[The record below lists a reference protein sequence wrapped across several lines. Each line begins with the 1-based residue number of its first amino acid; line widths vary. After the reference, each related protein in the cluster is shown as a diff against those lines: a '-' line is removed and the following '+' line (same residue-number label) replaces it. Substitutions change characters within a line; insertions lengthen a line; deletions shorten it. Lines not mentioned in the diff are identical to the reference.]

1 MYASGRMARA
11 APSVLPARDLTR
23 SSRDT
28 LNLSWL
34 VRVRWGAALGQAI
47 TVVVAGHL
55 LDVHFPE
62 GRVWSLIALE
72 LVSNMI
78 LAARLRAGRAARE
91 GQLAG
96 ILAGDILIL
105 TALLYLTGGPFNPFS
120 FVYLVYISLAVVLL
134 RSRYAWMLAG
144 LSLGCSALL
153 FLAHLPLE
161 MPVLS
166 HEDHMRWHLWGMWVA
181 FAVAAV
187 YIIYSQVRVL
197 QALAAREAELADAR
211 ERGARQERLAALAT
225 LAGGA
230 AHELASP
237 LSTVA
242 VIACELERELTQR
255 AVAPDLIDD
264 VRLVRAELDH
274 CREIL
279 DQMSD
284 QAGEGAGDGVSTA
297 SLAELLDRS
306 LSGLPPV
313 PPVRLEMTD
322 GDERL
327 VWSHRV
333 VARAVR
339 ALVRNAQ
346 DASPPGTAV
355 AVCARIDGGALRV
368 EVADE
373 GAGMT
378 PEVLARAGEPFFT
391 TKQPGQGMG
400 LGLFLCRA
408 IAEQLGGGVELSSLP
423 GRGTTARL
431 VVPIAP
437 PAPEAARP

>member
-1 MYASGRMARA
+1 MARSA
-11 APSVLPARDLTR
+11 ASVRPGRDLTH

-34 VRVRWGAALGQAI
+34 VRVRWGAALGQAV

-62 GRVWSLIALE
+62 APVWLLIALE
-72 LVSNMI
+72 LASNLV

-91 GQLAG
+91 GQIAG
-96 ILAGDILIL
+96 ILGGDILIL
-105 TALLYLTGGPFNPFS
+105 TGLLYLTGGPFNPFS

-197 QALAAREAELADAR
+197 QALADREAELADAR
-211 ERGARQERLAALAT
+211 ERAGRQERLAALAT

-242 VIACELERELTQR
+242 VIACELERELVQR
-255 AVAPDLIDD
+255 EVAPELVED
-264 VRLVRAELDH
+264 VRLIRAELDH

-284 QAGEGAGDGVSTA
+284 QAGEGTGDAVSA
-297 SLAELLDRS
+297 PLADLLDRS
-306 LSGLPPV
+306 LSGLPAD
-313 PPVRLEMTD
+313 PPVRLDMTSD
-322 GDERL
+322 SDRL

-333 VARAVR
+333 LARAVR

-346 DASPPGTAV
+346 DASPPGVAV
-355 AVCARIDGGALRV
+355 AVQARVVAGALRV

-378 PEVLARAGEPFFT
+378 PDVLARAGEPFFT

-408 IAEQLGGGVELSSLP
+408 IAEQLGGGVELSSRP
-423 GRGTTARL
+423 GRGTIARL
-431 VVPIAP
+431 VVPIAS
-437 PAPEAARP
+437 PAAAAQEATGS